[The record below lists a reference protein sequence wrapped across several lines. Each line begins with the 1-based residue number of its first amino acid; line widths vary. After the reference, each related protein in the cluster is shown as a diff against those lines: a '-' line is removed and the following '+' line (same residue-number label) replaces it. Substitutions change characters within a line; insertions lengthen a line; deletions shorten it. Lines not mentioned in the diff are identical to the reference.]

1 MWVSKIKKLLSHENH
16 GTGVDKQT
24 LAVPPKLTQNT
35 PAHFHISNNMCSPDN
50 GRSPRRSYLAEA
62 VRLALLKS
70 IHTVLACRNHTAC
83 GSLGGSVSL
92 LLVFVIGLCWFTWYG
107 HSIFAKQWIVKCD
120 LRKTI
125 YYFRYKF
132 LL

>member
-1 MWVSKIKKLLSHENH
+1 MLCIAFDITCQFFFRSFPTFLSFC
-16 GTGVDKQT
+16 KFF
-24 LAVPPKLTQNT
+24 LTYTNIQFTFCNIDINDIII
-35 PAHFHISNNMCSPDN
+35 F
-50 GRSPRRSYLAEA
+50 YQ
-62 VRLALLKS
+62 
-70 IHTVLACRNHTAC
+70 RNHTAC

-125 YYFRYKF
+125 YYFCYKF